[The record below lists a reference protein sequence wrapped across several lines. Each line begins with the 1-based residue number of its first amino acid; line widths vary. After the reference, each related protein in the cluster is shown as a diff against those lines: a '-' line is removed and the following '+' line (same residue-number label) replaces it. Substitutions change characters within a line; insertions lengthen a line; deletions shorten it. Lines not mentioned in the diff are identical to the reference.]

1 MYKANNFA
9 HISVPFNPTEM
20 VLYSKFT
27 SWHVYQNN
35 IIQVELFVENKVTM
49 AVLIRSVL
57 VKLAFLRHQGWV
69 KKATKRLNNQGG

>member
-1 MYKANNFA
+1 M
-9 HISVPFNPTEM
+9 FNPTEM

-27 SWHVYQNN
+27 YWHAYQNN

-57 VKLAFLRHQGWV
+57 SKNGKFCLFEASRVGQKSNE
-69 KKATKRLNNQGG
+69 KAQYSYVS